1 MLAGM
6 PSARPDAQR
15 RVRRPQFVRHY
26 GYGLVLLMIL
36 VSLSFQLATSDSD
49 EAQAVTILLQAATLL
64 VAVWASESRHI
75 VIRVV
80 ELVVAVVVVAASAT
94 YLISGSVD
102 DGAAKIV
109 NLLLIAFAP
118 LTIGAGIVRHF
129 RAEGVV
135 TFRTMFGVLCIYLLI
150 GSFFG
155 FCYGAVGA
163 ISDAHFFAET
173 SQETSSD
180 FLYFSFSTLTTTG
193 FGDLTAA
200 TDLGRSLTITEA
212 LIGQIYLV
220 TIVAVI
226 VGNLRRPAPRR
237 DA

>member
-1 MLAGM
+1 M
-6 PSARPDAQR
+6 PASRSTEHSRLR
-15 RVRRPQFVRHY
+15 RTDVVRHY
-26 GYGLVLLMIL
+26 GYAVVLLMIL
-36 VSLSFQLATSDSD
+36 ASLAFQLATSDSD
-49 EAQAVTILLQAATLL
+49 AAQAGAIYLQAATLL

-75 VIRVV
+75 VVRTVEFAVALIVV
-80 ELVVAVVVVAASAT
+80 GASVTFA
-94 YLISGSVD
+94 ISGTVD

-118 LTIGAGIVRHF
+118 LTIAGGIVRHF
-129 RAEGVV
+129 RAEGMV
-135 TFRTMFGVLCIYLLI
+135 TMRTMFGVLCIYLLI

-163 ISDAHFFAET
+163 LSDAPFFAQT

-180 FLYFSFSTLTTTG
+180 FLYFSFTTITTTG
-193 FGDLTAA
+193 YGDLTAA
-200 TDLGRSLTITEA
+200 TDLGRSLAITEA

-220 TIVAVI
+220 TVVALI

-237 DA
+237 DAQ